1 MKQKR
6 SAWSNRCFI
15 IAFLVLTFFCWCPLL
30 YGSYGPATRILGV
43 PSWTVWAFIFGA
55 VLFVLEW
62 IYLFLTRHAL
72 SDEELPEIVS
82 KLANTNTDASAAG
95 KGDV

>member
-6 SAWSNRCFI
+6 NPWPNRCFI
-15 IAFLVLTFFCWCPLL
+15 IAFLVLTFFCWCPFL
-30 YGSYGPATRILGV
+30 YGSYGPATRVLGV
-43 PSWTVWAFIFGA
+43 PSWTVLAFVFGA

-62 IYLFLTRHAL
+62 IYLFLTRNAL

-82 KLANTNTDASAAG
+82 ELTSGDLPATG
-95 KGDV
+95 KEDD